1 VLLLAHACGSLQV
14 HQAHTRVERQPL
26 GLTSHAL
33 WCLQWPPEMDLAN
46 ARKSCIVHGGRV

>member
-1 VLLLAHACGSLQV
+1 MLLLAHACGSLQV